1 MLLRTVAARDGLLW
15 VKQGFVWLFR
25 QPWRA
30 LALVG
35 CYLLAVALMSLLP
48 GLGGVLPLFAM
59 QVATVGFM
67 AASRA
72 IDRGEPFS
80 PLLLL
85 EGLRAPRPRVHNLLL
100 LALLYVGAVVAVL
113 LVGSLLD
120 GGTLLRLLLFGTIP
134 SDKVLNEGTLRHAAL
149 LASAAYV
156 PLSAAFWLAPVLVSW
171 YGMGPWQALFTSAV
185 IVVRNLPA
193 FIVYAT
199 QWFALFVGVPLLLGL
214 LATAA
219 GASGAVSTLIGLP
232 AAIVLMLA
240 FILSFYASARSLLP
254 QD

>member
-1 MLLRTVAARDGLLW
+1 MLLRTVPARDGLSW

-35 CYLLAVALMSLLP
+35 CYVLAVALLSRVP
-48 GLGGVLPLFAM
+48 GLGGLLPLFAG
-59 QVATVGFM
+59 QIATVGFM

-72 IDRGEPFS
+72 IERGAPFS

-85 EGLRAPRPRVHNLLL
+85 DGLRAPRPRVHNLLL

-113 LVGSLLD
+113 LIASLLD
-120 GGTLLRLLLFGTIP
+120 GGMLLRLLLFGTMP
-134 SDKVLNEGTLRHAAL
+134 STKVLDDGSLRQAAL
-149 LASAAYV
+149 LASGAYI

-193 FIVYAT
+193 FFVYAT

-214 LATAA
+214 LATEA
-219 GASGAVSTLIGLP
+219 GASDPESTLIGLL
-232 AAIVLMLA
+232 AASVLMPA

>member
-1 MLLRTVAARDGLLW
+1 MLLRTVPAREGLLW
-15 VKQGFVWLFR
+15 MRQGFVWLFR

-35 CYLLAVALMSLLP
+35 AYVLGVALLSLVP
-48 GLGGVLPLFAM
+48 VLGGVLPLFAV
-59 QVATVGFM
+59 QVATTGFM

-72 IDRGEPFS
+72 IDRGPPFS

-85 EGLRAPRPRVHNLLL
+85 DGLRAAAPRPRQLLL
-100 LALLYVGAVVAVL
+100 LALLYVGAVAAVL
-113 LVGSLLD
+113 LLASLID
-120 GGTLLRLLLFGTIP
+120 GGALLRLLLFGQLPAAHMRDDP
-134 SDKVLNEGTLRHAAL
+134 SLREAAL
-149 LASAAYV
+149 VATVAYV

-171 YGMGPWQALFTSAV
+171 YGMGPWQALFTSTV
-185 IVVRNLPA
+185 IVLRNLPA

-199 QWFALFVGVPLLLGL
+199 QWFALFIGVPLLLGL

-219 GASGAVSTLIGLP
+219 GAGGIASTLIGLP

-254 QD
+254 ES

>member
-30 LALVG
+30 FALVG
-35 CYLLAVALMSLLP
+35 CYVLTVALLSLLP
-48 GLGGVLPLFAM
+48 LLGGVLPLFAM
-59 QVATVGFM
+59 QVAMVGFM
-67 AASRA
+67 GASRA
-72 IDRGEPFS
+72 IDRGQNFS

-85 EGLRAPRPRVHNLLL
+85 DGLRAPGPRVRNLLM
-100 LALLYVGAVVAVL
+100 LALLYVGALVAVL
-113 LVGSLLD
+113 LISSLLD
-120 GGTLLRLLLFGTIP
+120 GGMLLRLILFGTRP
-134 SDKVLNEGTLRHAAL
+134 PVEGIDNDTLRHAAL
-149 LASAAYV
+149 LASGAYV
-156 PLSAAFWLAPVLVSW
+156 PLSAAFWLAPVLISW

-193 FIVYAT
+193 FFVYAT
-199 QWFALFVGVPLLLGL
+199 QWFALFIGIPLLLEL

-219 GASGAVSTLIGLP
+219 GAGEAVSTLIGLP

-240 FILSFYASARSLLP
+240 FVLSFYARARSLLP